1 MRTPGLLALP
11 LLIGLLGGCVS
22 ADAQGAS
29 LDDQPTPSVVMAQAT
44 LPEDFYDRAY
54 LESLR
59 VIEKYLHQS
68 DLITADAGAE
78 PERIRPL
85 VSEGWFSTE
94 TSGFSHYRQ
103 SGEWTSGSTRFEKSY
118 VQLARITPEKTI
130 DVGVF
135 GCVDTIGV
143 FVLGP
148 DHEPPP
154 EQVSLGHP
162 DYLDADLSEEDW
174 ELIQAF
180 YDQAGVRFGDRRAI
194 VFWLVGDT
202 LDTLVIDSS
211 IQWWGVHEC

>member
-1 MRTPGLLALP
+1 M
-11 LLIGLLGGCVS
+11 
-22 ADAQGAS
+22 
-29 LDDQPTPSVVMAQAT
+29 
-44 LPEDFYDRAY
+44 
-54 LESLR
+54 
-59 VIEKYLHQS
+59 
-68 DLITADAGAE
+68 
-78 PERIRPL
+78 

-154 EQVSLGHP
+154 DLVIAGHP
-162 DYLDADLSEEDW
+162 DYPDPELSEQDW
-174 ELIQAF
+174 EVIRGF
-180 YDQAGVRFGDRRAI
+180 YDQPGLRFGDRRAI
-194 VFWLVGDT
+194 VFWLVGDA
-202 LDTLVIDSS
+202 LENLVIDSS
-211 IQWWGVHEC
+211 IEWWGVHEC